1 MLTNKPIKK
10 ISTFL
15 GITFAISCIFYFL
28 IINAGGLEAKGG
40 LYVFLLM
47 WTPGLAGIATQ
58 LIYEH
63 SIKGLGWK
71 PGPFKYLALAYI
83 IPLIYCLVVYGITWL
98 TGLGQ
103 FPSSSFLK
111 NLTGSYPGLSSPAA
125 IAVYTL
131 IMGTVGALVS
141 LFSGLGEEI
150 GWRGL
155 LVPEMAK
162 ILPFWKVGL
171 FSGLIWAV
179 WHMPLIFFSNYNLPG
194 IPTWYAA
201 LMFMIMVVG
210 ISFVFAWLR
219 LRSGSLWTA
228 AMLHASHN
236 LFVQSIFTPLTGQT
250 AITPF
255 IIDEFGCGLAIA
267 ISVLAIIFWKK
278 RKELQLLSE

>member
-1 MLTNKPIKK
+1 MLANKPIKK

-103 FPSSSFLK
+103 FPCSSFLK

-131 IMGTVGALVS
+131 IMGTVGVLVS